1 MRRPAL
7 PLIVLP
13 LLGAAV
19 LFVALKM
26 REKEAEKR
34 KPTTA
39 PAAETADAGSGGGVR
54 SGRPPTPTS
63 VTEFEALSEL
73 ERVMDRPD
81 RSNARWFIS
90 RIAMDMQKVTGN
102 ETFARRLLD
111 LLRTRGMDSENLEDR
126 DILLPILR
134 VFEHPEATKM
144 VEEGYFSAK
153 NEDERMMFLEAMS
166 HPYHNP
172 EKASFLAVD
181 RALHAE
187 TEEHRFRS
195 FDVIYRLTRDFSL
208 VFRSAKSIYEGTT
221 RPEQSD
227 QVLEA
232 ITYAAYAVPEAQEW
246 IRGRLKSP
254 RVEDLHRLMVSVEA
268 WGNPIDAAQLEALA
282 NEFPAW
288 GDQLREKAEAIRM
301 RLREEQRVKSGEEP
315 KAGEGRQRPPPGVQ
329 PGGERKEEEPP
340 K

>member
-7 PLIVLP
+7 PLLVLP

-19 LFVALKM
+19 LFVVLNM
-26 REKEAEKR
+26 REKEAEQR

-39 PAAETADAGSGGGVR
+39 PATETADAGARGGAR

-90 RIAMDMQKVTGN
+90 HIAMDMEKVTGN
-102 ETFARRLLD
+102 ETYARRLLD
-111 LLRTRGMDSENLEDR
+111 LLRTRGMDSEDLQDR

-144 VEEGYFSAK
+144 VEEGFFSAK

-172 EKASFLAVD
+172 DKASFLAVD

-187 TEEHRFRS
+187 TEEHRYRS
-195 FDVIYRLTRDFSL
+195 FDVVYRYTGDFRL
-208 VFRSAKSIYEGTT
+208 VFRAAKSIYEGTV
-221 RPEQSD
+221 RPEQSA

-232 ITYAAYAVPEAQEW
+232 ITYAAFAVPEAQEW

-254 RVEDLHRLMVSVEA
+254 RVEDLHLLMNSVEA

-282 NEFPAW
+282 NEFPAL
-288 GDQLREKAEAIRM
+288 GDQLREKADAIRM
-301 RLREEQRVKSGEEP
+301 RLRHEQQAKSGQDP
-315 KAGEGRQRPPPGVQ
+315 TGGEGRQRPPPGSRRE
-329 PGGERKEEEPP
+329 GEAPP